1 MPEFMRIEQD
11 GPLARVIFTRDK
23 GLNILSTKMLTELKS
38 EWSAIEHSG
47 ARVCIF
53 RGDGKAF
60 LAGADIKE
68 MAAMDMQD
76 ARNFSALGQS
86 VFEHI
91 ECSEVISIAAIHGAC
106 LGGGCELALAC
117 DIRVGS
123 AGMSI
128 GQPEVNIGL
137 IPGFGGSQ
145 RLPRV
150 VGMGWALR
158 MILSGQPLSGEQA
171 LHCGLITDTGNPAD
185 LAARAD
191 ALAKVILTRGPE
203 ALCLAKKLTRSAL
216 CVEQSNGL
224 KAERYAFGN
233 TFESGEAKE
242 GLSAFVE
249 KRTAKFPPPK
259 SE

>member
-1 MPEFMRIEQD
+1 MPQFFRIEHD
-11 GPLARVIFTRDK
+11 GPLARMIFVRAK
-23 GLNILSTKMLTELKS
+23 GLNILSSAVLNEMKA
-38 EWSAIEHSG
+38 EWAAVEHSG
-47 ARVCIF
+47 ARVCII
-53 RGDGKAF
+53 RGEGKAF
-60 LAGADIKE
+60 LAGADIRE
-68 MAAMDMQD
+68 MAALDMEG

-106 LGGGCELALAC
+106 VGGGCELALAC
-117 DIRVGS
+117 DIRIGS

-158 MILSGQPLSGEQA
+158 MILSGEPLSGQQA
-171 LHCGLITDTGNPAD
+171 LQCGLISDTGDPAD
-185 LAARAD
+185 LAERAD
-191 ALAKVILTRGPE
+191 ALAKTILTRGPE
-203 ALCLAKKLTRSAL
+203 ALRLSKKLTRSAL

-242 GLSAFVE
+242 GMTAFLE
-249 KRTAKFPPPK
+249 KRSPKFP
-259 SE
+259 

>member
-1 MPEFMRIEQD
+1 MPQFLRIEHD
-11 GPLARVIFTRDK
+11 GALARIVFIREK
-23 GLNILSTKMLTELKS
+23 GLNILSSAVLNELKI
-38 EWSAIEHSG
+38 EWAAVEHSG

-53 RGDGKAF
+53 RGEGKAF

-68 MAAMDMQD
+68 MAALDVQD

-117 DIRVGS
+117 DIRIGS

-158 MILSGQPLSGEQA
+158 MILSGQPLSGAQA
-171 LHCGLITDTGNPAD
+171 LQCGLITDTGDPAD
-185 LAARAD
+185 LPERAD
-191 ALAKVILTRGPE
+191 ALAKTILSRGPE
-203 ALCLAKKLTRSAL
+203 SLCLSKKLTRSAL

-242 GLSAFVE
+242 GMTAFIE
-249 KRTAKFPPPK
+249 KRPPK
-259 SE
+259 FQ